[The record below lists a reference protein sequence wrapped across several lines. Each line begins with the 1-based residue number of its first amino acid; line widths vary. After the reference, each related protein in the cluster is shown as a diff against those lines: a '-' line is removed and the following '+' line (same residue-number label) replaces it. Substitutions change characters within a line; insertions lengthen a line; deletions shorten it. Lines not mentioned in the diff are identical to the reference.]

1 MGGATKAVGG
11 GLKSITGGASDLLL
25 GKKQPGVKDHYMAL
39 DPAQKKALAK
49 YEGFLDKDTD
59 QMAEN
64 SLALQEN
71 LARTNAGDLERKA
84 TGLVAQRGLGNSS
97 VGLNAIINST
107 RGLND
112 KIMEIR
118 SSAPGLK
125 HSLALENLNAASGG
139 IGNILNSRAFVQGQ
153 AGGRQGGL
161 AAPLIG
167 AAGTYFGAKAAGA
180 GVKAG

>member
-1 MGGATKAVGG
+1 MGGVTK
-11 GLKSITGGASDLLL
+11 GLKSVTNGASDLLL
-25 GKKQPGVKDHYMAL
+25 GKKQPNVKDHYMPL
-39 DPAQKKALAK
+39 DPLQKKALNK
-49 YEGFLDKDTD
+49 YGSYLDKDTD
-59 QMAEN
+59 QIAEHT
-64 SLALQEN
+64 LGLQEN

-125 HSLALENLNAASGG
+125 HSMDLDNLNAASSG
-139 IGNILNSRAFVQGQ
+139 IGNILNNRTFVQGTPS
-153 AGGRQGGL
+153 AGRQGGL

-167 AAGTYFGAKAAGA
+167 AAATYYGAKAG
-180 GVKAG
+180 K